1 MTLKSR
7 ALLCFALTGALVL
20 GASPALAQTTSGVA
34 GNLGSFL
41 QNIIDMMNST
51 IVRLV
56 AILAVI
62 VTGFAWLSG
71 HFDLR
76 RAMTVVAGI
85 MVAFGASTIVGVITG
100 GAGGTGG

>member
-1 MTLKSR
+1 MTCSVRTRQCLTLAATL
-7 ALLCFALTGALVL
+7 ALC
-20 GASPALAQTTSGVA
+20 ASPALAQTTTGA
-34 GNLGSFL
+34 GGNLGGFL
-41 QNIIDMMNST
+41 QNIIDTMNSS

-76 RAMTVVAGI
+76 RAMTVIAGI
-85 MVAFGASTIVGVITG
+85 VVAFGASTIVGVITG
-100 GAGGTGG
+100 GTGATGG